1 MSIYQ
6 IVITCVFAVMTV
18 LGFVVM
24 GIDKAKAKEG
34 KWRIKEAAL
43 FAFAILFGGVGTDAW
58 NVRFP
63 SQDETLVFCGIFPYS
78 RPCRY
83 CALCRRNVLS
93 QMIAS
98 AISCVLSVKHTQNA
112 TRFVCLK
119 KL

>member
-43 FAFAILFGGVGTDAW
+43 FTFAILFGGVGTTLGMY
-58 NVRFP
+58 VFP
-63 SQDETLVFCGIFPYS
+63 SQDETLVFCGIFPYP

-83 CALCRRNVLS
+83 CALRRWNVFPL
-93 QMIAS
+93 MIAS
-98 AISCVLSVKHTQNA
+98 AISCALSVKHTQNA

>member
-43 FAFAILFGGVGTDAW
+43 LRLQFCSAEWERRLECAFSVT
-58 NVRFP
+58 
-63 SQDETLVFCGIFPYS
+63 
-78 RPCRY
+78 
-83 CALCRRNVLS
+83 RRNIGILRYFSLFSPLS
-93 QMIAS
+93 I
-98 AISCVLSVKHTQNA
+98 L
-112 TRFVCLK
+112 RFMP
-119 KL
+119 

>member
-1 MSIYQ
+1 MKAAPLSKKKEKSLCLL
-6 IVITCVFAVMTV
+6 IV
-18 LGFVVM
+18 
-24 GIDKAKAKEG
+24 
-34 KWRIKEAAL
+34 
-43 FAFAILFGGVGTDAW
+43 
-58 NVRFP
+58 
-63 SQDETLVFCGIFPYS
+63 VFCGIFPHS

>member
-43 FAFAILFGGVGTDAW
+43 FAFAILFGGVGT
-58 NVRFP
+58 
-63 SQDETLVFCGIFPYS
+63 TLGMYVFRHKTKHWYFAVFFPYS

>member
-43 FAFAILFGGVGTDAW
+43 FAFAILFVGVGTTLGMYVFRHKTKHWYFA
-58 NVRFP
+58 VFFP
-63 SQDETLVFCGIFPYS
+63 ILALVDI
-78 RPCRY
+78 
-83 CALCRRNVLS
+83 ALYAVGMYFL
-93 QMIAS
+93 
-98 AISCVLSVKHTQNA
+98 
-112 TRFVCLK
+112 
-119 KL
+119 

>member
-43 FAFAILFGGVGTDAW
+43 FAFAILFGGVGTTLGMHVFRHKTKHWYFA
-58 NVRFP
+58 VFFP
-63 SQDETLVFCGIFPYS
+63 ILALVDI
-78 RPCRY
+78 
-83 CALCRRNVLS
+83 ALYAVGMYFLR
-93 QMIAS
+93 
-98 AISCVLSVKHTQNA
+98 
-112 TRFVCLK
+112 
-119 KL
+119 

>member
-43 FAFAILFGGVGTDAW
+43 FAFAILFGGVGTTLGMYVFRHKTKHWYFA
-58 NVRFP
+58 VFFP
-63 SQDETLVFCGIFPYS
+63 IL
-78 RPCRY
+78 
-83 CALCRRNVLS
+83 ALAD
-93 QMIAS
+93 IALY
-98 AISCVLSVKHTQNA
+98 AVGMYFL
-112 TRFVCLK
+112 R
-119 KL
+119 